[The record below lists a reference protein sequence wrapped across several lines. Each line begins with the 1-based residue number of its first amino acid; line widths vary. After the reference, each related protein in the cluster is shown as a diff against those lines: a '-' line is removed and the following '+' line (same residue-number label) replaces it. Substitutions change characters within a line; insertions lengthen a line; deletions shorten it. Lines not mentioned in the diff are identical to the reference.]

1 MDINSRELS
10 VGNIVVVKNVT
21 KIYKVGKVDTPALRG
36 INLKVKKGEFL
47 AIMGPS
53 GCGKTTLLHL
63 VGGLLTPTS
72 GKIYVDGYDIT
83 RLKDR
88 DRTNL
93 RREKIGFIFQRYNLF
108 PGISVRQ
115 NLELA
120 KHIKKDEDG
129 EGFLED
135 VINMLGLR
143 EKLEHKPLE
152 ISGGEQLRVAIARAV
167 IGKPSIILADEPTG
181 SLDSHSSQI
190 VLEMLRNLNLKYNQT
205 IVMITHNS
213 DAAAYAHRIVKMK
226 DGQIEDKDKGAIYSF
241 EHQSLFTF

>member
-1 MDINSRELS
+1 MRTNAKEFS

-36 INLKVKKGEFL
+36 VNLKVKKGEFL

-63 VGGLLTPTS
+63 IGGLLTPTS
-72 GKIYVDGYDIT
+72 GKIYVDGKDIT
-83 RLKDR
+83 RLKDK
-88 DRTNL
+88 DRTKL
-93 RREKIGFIFQRYNLF
+93 RREKIGYIFQRYNLF

-135 VINMLGLR
+135 IVDMLGLK
-143 EKLEHKPLE
+143 EKLDHKPLE

-167 IGKPSIILADEPTG
+167 VGRPSIILADEPTG
-181 SLDSHSSQI
+181 SLDSHNSQI

-213 DAAAYAHRIVKMK
+213 DAAAYAHRIVRMK
-226 DGQIEDKDKGAIYSF
+226 DGQIEDKDKGAIYTF

>member
-1 MDINSRELS
+1 METGSKELS

-36 INLKVKKGEFL
+36 VSLKVRKGEFL

-63 VGGLLTPTS
+63 IGGLLTPTS
-72 GKIYVDGYDIT
+72 GRIFVDGQDIT
-83 RLKDR
+83 RMKDKE
-88 DRTNL
+88 RTQL

-120 KHIKKDEDG
+120 KHIKKDGRDN
-129 EGFLED
+129 GFIEE
-135 VINMLGLR
+135 IIEMLGLK
-143 EKLEHKPLE
+143 EKMDHKPLE

-181 SLDSHSSQI
+181 SLDSHNSQI
-190 VLEMLRNLNLKYNQT
+190 VLDMLRNLNYKFNQT

-213 DAAAYAHRIVKMK
+213 EAAAYADRIIRMR
-226 DGQIEDKDKGAIYSF
+226 DGQIEKKDVGSVFSF
-241 EHQSLFTF
+241 DHQTLTI

>member
-1 MDINSRELS
+1 MEIGSKELS

-36 INLKVKKGEFL
+36 VSLKVRKGEFL

-63 VGGLLTPTS
+63 IGGLLTPTS
-72 GKIYVDGYDIT
+72 GRIFVDGQDIT
-83 RLKDR
+83 RMKDKE
-88 DRTNL
+88 RTQL

-120 KHIKKDEDG
+120 KHIKKDGRDN
-129 EGFLED
+129 GFIEE
-135 VINMLGLR
+135 IIEMLGLK
-143 EKLEHKPLE
+143 EKMDHKPLE

-181 SLDSHSSQI
+181 SLDSHNSQI
-190 VLEMLRNLNLKYNQT
+190 VLDMLRNLNYKFNQT

-213 DAAAYAHRIVKMK
+213 EAAAYADRIIRMR
-226 DGQIEDKDKGAIYSF
+226 DGQIEKKDVGSVFSF
-241 EHQSLFTF
+241 DHQTLTI

>member
-1 MDINSRELS
+1 METSSKELS

-36 INLKVKKGEFL
+36 VSLKVRKGEFL

-53 GCGKTTLLHL
+53 GCGKSTLLHL
-63 VGGLLTPTS
+63 IGGLLTPTA
-72 GKIYVDGYDIT
+72 GRIFVDGRDIT
-83 RLKDR
+83 RMKDKE
-88 DRTNL
+88 RTQL

-120 KHIKKDEDG
+120 KHIKKDGRDN
-129 EGFLED
+129 GFIEE
-135 VINMLGLR
+135 IIEMLGLK
-143 EKLEHKPLE
+143 EKMDHKPLE

-167 IGKPSIILADEPTG
+167 IGRPSIILADEPTG
-181 SLDSHSSQI
+181 SLDSHNSQI
-190 VLEMLRNLNLKYNQT
+190 VLDMLRNLNYKFNQT

-213 DAAAYAHRIVKMK
+213 EAAAYADRIIRMR
-226 DGQIEDKDKGAIYSF
+226 DGQIEKKDVGSVFSF
-241 EHQSLFTF
+241 DHQTLTI